1 MIEIALIDSQSIV
14 QNVQSPEE
22 VLEILKKDKHLIR
35 TCRANILFTTVQ
47 RRNEMPHGFGQHS
60 SQYYCFILPTEE
72 ILHALVHE
80 YIIKHNPCFDNAMD
94 LACAIYSKETQRNHF
109 NIISNGCIRPIYINE
124 HEKLLLNRYYE
135 YHFYD
140 ASAQKM
146 TIYYMDLKDKTLQS
160 FATEWRNQVHREVM
174 SHIQA
179 GRELFFKIVKNAS
192 VLANNCVQ
200 SDEVLIEYEPT
211 GAIPTPFA
219 NTPYAQLTI
228 QNETYTADTEV
239 DLYLILDKYS
249 HLINL

>member
-1 MIEIALIDSQSIV
+1 MIEIAAVLSQSAV

-22 VLEILKKDKHLIR
+22 VLEILKKDKHLIKA
-35 TCRANILFTTVQ
+35 CRANILFTTVQ
-47 RRNEMPHGFGQHS
+47 RRDERPHGFGQHVP
-60 SQYYCFILPTEE
+60 QYCCFILPTEE

-80 YIIKHNPCFDNAMD
+80 YITKHNPCFDEAMD
-94 LACAIYSKETQRNHF
+94 LARAIYGKETDRNHF

-160 FATEWRNQVHREVM
+160 FAIEWRKQVHREVM
-174 SHIQA
+174 SHIRA
-179 GRELFFKIVKNAS
+179 GRGLFFKIVKNAS
-192 VLANNCVQ
+192 ALADTYVQ
-200 SDEVLIEYEPT
+200 FDEVLIEYEVD
-211 GAIPTPFA
+211 GLMSTPDGDM
-219 NTPYAQLTI
+219 PYARLTI
-228 QNETYTADTEV
+228 QNETYTADTEA

-249 HLINL
+249 HLIPL